1 MKTKSSLPLILF
13 ILISSFTAC
22 ATPKETLAQQALMD
36 FFSNLERG
44 DYESA
49 AALYGG
55 SYEILVA
62 DNPAL
67 DPDDHVGL
75 WKNACTVNG
84 FQCFNVRT
92 VTFNELTKTGE
103 YIFTVEF
110 DNSDGSLFELGACCG
125 ETPTT
130 PPQFQFEY
138 RVVESG
144 EGVFLVIDLPVYVP

>member
-1 MKTKSSLPLILF
+1 MKTHYLMILTLLVSL
-13 ILISSFTAC
+13 FTAC
-22 ATPKETLAQQALMD
+22 AAPKENLAQQALID
-36 FFSNLERG
+36 FFSNLAKG

-55 SYEILVA
+55 SYETLVT

-84 FQCFNVRT
+84 FQCINIRAI
-92 VTFNELTKTGE
+92 TFNELTQKGE

-110 DNSDGSLFELGACCG
+110 ENTDGRLFELGACCG
-125 ETPTT
+125 EAPTT

-138 RVVESG
+138 RVVENG
-144 EGVFLVIDLPVYVP
+144 EGTFLVLDLPVIVP